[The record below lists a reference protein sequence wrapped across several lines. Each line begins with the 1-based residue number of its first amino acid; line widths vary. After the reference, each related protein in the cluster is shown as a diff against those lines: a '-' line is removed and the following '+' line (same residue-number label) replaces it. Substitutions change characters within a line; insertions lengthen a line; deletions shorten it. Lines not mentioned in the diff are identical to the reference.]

1 MTEGRYLTRKNKE
14 GRYDIYLSG
23 FCPMYCG
30 TYDTKE
36 ECKEYIKNQK
46 KYYKEQG
53 ENEISYNGLQ
63 LNAADRS
70 GVAI

>member
-1 MTEGRYLTRKNKE
+1 MTEGRYLTRENKE

-53 ENEISYNGLQ
+53 KK
-63 LNAADRS
+63 
-70 GVAI
+70 